1 MAEIKIEKKPPMWP
15 WILLLLAVIGI
26 LIYLFAFSGD
36 EDEIED
42 MAETRTEEVTD
53 TRQVALNNSTVIAY
67 VSFIKD
73 NPGQMSLDHEFSN
86 EALLKFT
93 TILSYEAQNLRLM

>member
-1 MAEIKIEKKPPMWP
+1 
-15 WILLLLAVIGI
+15 
-26 LIYLFAFSGD
+26 
-36 EDEIED
+36 

-73 NPGQMSLDHEFSN
+73 NPDQMGLDHEFTN
-86 EALLKFT
+86 EAILKFT
-93 TILSYEAQNLRLM
+93 TILSHE